1 MMGGLQGVQMANAE
15 YSDNPD
21 RKYLV
26 KGRHGIP
33 AKTLFPKASVAKG
46 KDKFPG
52 IPVKKGFKFMKKG
65 T

>member
-1 MMGGLQGVQMANAE
+1 MANAE

-21 RKYLV
+21 LKYKV
-26 KGRHGIP
+26 KGKHGIS
-33 AKTLFPKASVAKG
+33 AKVLFAKGGAFKG

>member
-1 MMGGLQGVQMANAE
+1 MPNPE
-15 YSDNPD
+15 YSENPD
-21 RKYLV
+21 IKYKA

>member
-1 MMGGLQGVQMANAE
+1 MPNAE

-21 RKYLV
+21 MKYKV

-33 AKTLFPKASVAKG
+33 SKTLFPKASAMKG

-65 T
+65 V

>member
-1 MMGGLQGVQMANAE
+1 MANAE

-21 RKYLV
+21 MKYKA

-33 AKTLFPKASVAKG
+33 AKTLFPNASVAKG